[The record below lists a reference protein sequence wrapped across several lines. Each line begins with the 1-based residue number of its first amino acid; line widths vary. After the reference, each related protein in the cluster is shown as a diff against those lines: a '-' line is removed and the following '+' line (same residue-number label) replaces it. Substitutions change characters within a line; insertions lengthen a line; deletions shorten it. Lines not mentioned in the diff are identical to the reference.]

1 MGQFFE
7 YEMTVDSR
15 DVDGWGRC
23 RPSAVLGYLQEAATL
38 AAEDGGFGREKTLEY
53 HAFWM
58 LARIWFRLDRPLRWE
73 EKVTVRTWHRGSKTA
88 LMYRDFDLL
97 AGGVPVGEAVS
108 AWVLAGVE
116 DRKLLRLSQMRE
128 LEGTEG
134 GGLCKQR
141 TLSKLRM
148 PGEMEERDRR
158 RMGYSDTDINGHVN
172 NTRYAD
178 FVCDA
183 LRLEGLPRSRFL
195 SDLQIGYTAESRAGD
210 VLTLEVGEQGGQHFV
225 KGVDEAGKTHFE
237 AAAKFGEEI
246 H

>member
-1 MGQFFE
+1 
-7 YEMTVDSR
+7 
-15 DVDGWGRC
+15 
-23 RPSAVLGYLQEAATL
+23 
-38 AAEDGGFGREKTLEY
+38 
-53 HAFWM
+53 
-58 LARIWFRLDRPLRWE
+58 
-73 EKVTVRTWHRGSKTA
+73 
-88 LMYRDFDLL
+88 
-97 AGGVPVGEAVS
+97 
-108 AWVLAGVE
+108 
-116 DRKLLRLSQMRE
+116 
-128 LEGTEG
+128 
-134 GGLCKQR
+134 
-141 TLSKLRM
+141 
-148 PGEMEERDRR
+148 
-158 RMGYSDTDINGHVN
+158 MGYSDTDINGHVN